1 MSTDLPAEIFKTKPY
16 DHQLNALRTAA
27 DRESFGFL
35 MEMGCVDSETEYL
48 SPEGWVKISDYKGGR
63 VAQFNLDG
71 TAEFV
76 EPLGYVKKP
85 CQTMYHFRSDR
96 GLDQMLSADHRM
108 LVLRRDKTRPS
119 INDLYFDR
127 AHDGPSGVAI
137 NGFDT
142 AWYETTPEKILQHG
156 RGMSHVWP
164 VFEGCHG
171 AGYPLTEAQIRVQV
185 AFHADGSFG
194 TRDLSGVGGRRK
206 GVVRVKRQHKVD
218 RMPTLLEQAGIP
230 FETRVR
236 PSGFVEYWF
245 VPPMVSKTFG
255 PDWWS
260 VNEAQKRIIA
270 DEVFRWDAR
279 TANIGNRGPRYS
291 SIHKGDADFVQFC
304 LASTGQRS
312 SVRLCSNGIWGVHPV
327 GVGRTSELVC
337 IKHKAEQ
344 VPTPDGFMYCFR
356 VPSSYLIFR
365 RNGCIFT
372 SGNTGKSKVLIDNM
386 AYLYAQKKINFA
398 LVIAPKGVY
407 RNWVSKE
414 IPEHLSDGIPR
425 RVIRWVANPNKQQS
439 EELKSVGTPFDGL
452 TIFVMNVEAFS
463 TQKGKTAGEWLAK
476 RLGGKGLIAIDE
488 STTIKNPK
496 AKRTKTLLK
505 IAAGF
510 AYRRILTGSPVTK
523 SPMDVYAQFE
533 FLGPRLLGHESFY
546 TFQGRY
552 AVMVKRSMGRHSFN
566 QLVGYKNLEE
576 LTGLV
581 DQHSFRVLKKDCLD
595 LPEKVYTARYV
606 SMTDEQRRMYT
617 QIRDY
622 ALTLLDS
629 GELVSTPQVIT
640 QMLRLQQV
648 LSGHLK
654 TDDGEMVY
662 FPSKRMEALVE
673 ALDEHNG
680 KAIIWSRFRYDIQQI
695 VRELEDKFGA
705 GCAAAYYGD
714 TDDDERNDIVR
725 NFQNPDHPLRFFVG
739 NPATA
744 GYGLTLTEANLCI
757 YHNNDFNLET
767 RIQSEDRAH
776 RIGQKNNV
784 TYIDLITEGTID
796 EKIVAALRAKIE
808 IGAKVL
814 GEEAREW
821 LSVGK

>member
-156 RGMSHVWP
+156 RGISHVWP

-194 TRDLSGVGGRRK
+194 TRDLSGVGDRRK
-206 GVVRVKRQHKVD
+206 GVVRVKRPHKVD

-230 FETRVR
+230 FETRER

-245 VPPMVSKTFG
+245 IPPMVSKTFG

-365 RNGCIFT
+365 RNGFIFT

-386 AYLYAQKKINFA
+386 AYLYAKEKINFA

-439 EELKSVGTPFDGL
+439 EELKSVGAPFDGL

-606 SMTDEQRRMYT
+606 SMTDEQAKMYEE
-617 QIRDY
+617 IRKE
-622 ALTLLDS
+622 AFTLVNGTD
-629 GELVSTPQVIT
+629 LVSTPVVIT
-640 QMLRLQQV
+640 QLLRLQQV

-654 TDDGEMVY
+654 TDDGETLT
-662 FPSKRMEALVE
+662 FKSNRMDALLE
-673 ALDEHNG
+673 ILEEHDG
-680 KAIIWSRFRYDIQQI
+680 KAIIWSRFRHDII
-695 VRELEDKFGA
+695 GITETLRKTYGNEV
-705 GCAAAYYGD
+705 AASYFGD
-714 TDDDERNDIVR
+714 TSDEERNNIVR
-725 NFQNPDHPLRFFVG
+725 NFQNPGHPLRFFVG
-739 NPATA
+739 NPSTA
-744 GYGLTLTEANLCI
+744 GYGLTLTEANLVI
-757 YHNNDFNLET
+757 YYSNSFDLEH
-767 RIQSEDRAH
+767 RLQSEDRSH
-776 RIGQKNNV
+776 RIGQRNPV
-784 TYIDLITEGTID
+784 LYVDLITEKTVD
-796 EKIVAALRAKIE
+796 ERIVTALRNKID

-814 GEEAREW
+814 REEARKW
-821 LSVGK
+821 LQL